1 MRKVA
6 IPAAVLGAVLAAG
19 GCGFAGAHG
28 SGVHGASSAGDRVGT
43 ATTSGGVQH
52 ITVKG
57 DENMQFTPNVIKAHP
72 GTLKITLVTT
82 GATPHDLQVT
92 KLHATTGMVKKGKP
106 GHVTVDLSSPGRYD
120 FVCTYHTRQHM
131 TGVIKVS

>member
-1 MRKVA
+1 MALLGVA
-6 IPAAVLGAVLAAG
+6 LAAG

-43 ATTSGGVQH
+43 ATTGSNGVQH

-72 GTLKITLVTT
+72 GKLTITLVTT

-92 KLHATTGMVKKGKP
+92 KLHANTGMVKKGKP
-106 GHVTVDLSSPGRYD
+106 GEVEVDLSSAGRYD
-120 FVCTYHTRQHM
+120 FVCTYHVRQHM
-131 TGVIKVS
+131 TGVIEVS